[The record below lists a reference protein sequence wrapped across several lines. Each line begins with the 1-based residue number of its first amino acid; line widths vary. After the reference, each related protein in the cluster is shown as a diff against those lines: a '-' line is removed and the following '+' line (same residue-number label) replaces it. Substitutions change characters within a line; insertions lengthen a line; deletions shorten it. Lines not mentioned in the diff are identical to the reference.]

1 MNNPSLKR
9 EVSDKQNKMLTQ
21 RDSRL
26 RKSSIVSY
34 NPYDFTFLTELNFWN
49 RGNSSLGLKQ
59 SVSLPQ
65 M

>member
-1 MNNPSLKR
+1 MNHPVLKR
-9 EVSDKQNKMLTQ
+9 EASINKMLTQ

-34 NPYDFTFLTELNFWN
+34 NLDYFTYLTKLNFK
-49 RGNSSLGLKQ
+49 GGYSSLGLKPGA
-59 SVSLPQ
+59 SLPQ